1 MDKKKVLS
9 ILLLIMVTFIVII
22 FAVTHPSTK
31 ANPPTESADQES
43 TKETT
48 TDSRPSVAEIIID
61 ISTEVAEEDI
71 AQFQGE
77 WKDTESQYK
86 KLLIAGSTVN
96 DVFYGVIDNSGFK
109 QFVDT
114 FYFKYDENHQIVVC
128 DEANQPKY
136 ILSIPEYGKLKME
149 SVSDDFVRIYE
160 YVSNN
165 TNILLV
171 ALDPVIGMTAEN
183 LEQSTW
189 GYPNNKNIT
198 ETASHTKE
206 QWVYDQGYIY
216 LTDGIVTAIQKTE

>member
-96 DVFYGVIDNSGFK
+96 DVFYGVIDTSGFK

-149 SVSDDFVRIYE
+149 SVSASKQSSKLHLCHVFVYEPFPDFPPKGCQPR
-160 YVSNN
+160 
-165 TNILLV
+165 LLCCH
-171 ALDPVIGMTAEN
+171 LLT
-183 LEQSTW
+183 
-189 GYPNNKNIT
+189 
-198 ETASHTKE
+198 SHQRLFDTIF
-206 QWVYDQGYIY
+206 VLGF
-216 LTDGIVTAIQKTE
+216 

>member
-1 MDKKKVLS
+1 MSRKKYIS
-9 ILLLIMVTFIVII
+9 ILLLCASIYLPGCSTQQSTVMDTGSSSATTEESTTID
-22 FAVTHPSTK
+22 TDPHPSIT
-31 ANPPTESADQES
+31 
-43 TKETT
+43 
-48 TDSRPSVAEIIID
+48 EIIID
-61 ISTEVAEEDI
+61 ISTEVADEDI
-71 AQFQGE
+71 ARFQGE

-86 KLLIAGSTVN
+86 KLLIAGSTIN
-96 DVFYGVIDNSGFK
+96 DVFYGVIDTSGFK

-160 YVSNN
+160 YVRDN

-189 GYPNNKNIT
+189 GYPNKKNIT

>member
-9 ILLLIMVTFIVII
+9 VLLLSAVLFIVIVYT
-22 FAVTHPSTK
+22 ATHPSTK
-31 ANPPTESADQES
+31 SNSPAGWAEQENAEETA
-43 TKETT
+43 TKLQ
-48 TDSRPSVAEIIID
+48 PSVAEIKID
-61 ISTEVAEEDI
+61 VSTEVAEEAI
-71 AQFQGE
+71 ERFQGE

-96 DVFYGVIDNSGFK
+96 DVFYGVIDTSGFK

-136 ILSIPEYGKLKME
+136 IFSIPEYGKLKME
-149 SVSDDFVRIYE
+149 SISDDFVRIYE
-160 YVSNN
+160 YVSDN

-171 ALDPVIGMTAEN
+171 SLDPVIGMTAEN

-189 GYPNNKNIT
+189 GYPNKKNIT
-198 ETASHTKE
+198 ETASPTKE